1 MYYQIS
7 QDQSFVIVGAL
18 ARYRD
23 DIARALNAGTIPAK
37 ERDQALRDLCQ
48 SMELIELFY
57 DDGSLDR
64 PRSGLVKYLNV

>member
-1 MYYQIS
+1 MYYQVS
-7 QDQSFVIVGAL
+7 QEQAYVIIGAL

-23 DIARALNAGTIPAK
+23 DIAGALNAGKLPAK
-37 ERDQALRDLCQ
+37 AREQALRDLCQ

-57 DDGSLDR
+57 DNGSLDR